1 MAIPVSNFGLVT
13 VSGGYLAGATTITLQ
28 TGDGSKLPAT
38 TGGFRYPLTWWNAT
52 DYAHPADDPAVE
64 IISVTD
70 RTGNTLTV
78 LRGQEGTG
86 AANKNTSGKTY
97 RMSLGQTAAM
107 WNDLRL
113 ARSSH
118 QGLVLQT
125 HRDAASA
132 KSKVELVTCD
142 HIVMDDGTVLRNDA
156 GEWSGQ
162 TADITLSGA
171 GGLDAGTENGAAWYE
186 IHAIAK
192 EDGTRALLLHK
203 SKEWRVDTFNVTG
216 DDASQSIRDSSGH
229 TKIAQGFKPF
239 TSSPMLYVD
248 VKMKKVGTPTGITT
262 AAIYSNNAGVPGSVL
277 ATSYAMDVAR
287 MPTSVGTVRF
297 MFPAGSATLS
307 ASTQYHL
314 VLSGTWTIDG
324 VNYVEWRMDGS
335 AGAYAD
341 GAKATYNGTTWT
353 TDTDDDMIF
362 TTYIE
367 AGVNA
372 LVLPTDY
379 TRSCFLGWAY
389 NNGVS
394 DFVPFVQRGKM
405 RRTAAI
411 ELNNSWAV
419 ALDGTLQVKQLID
432 FLPPIDLCAA
442 LMGVSG
448 AGTQAAVVAV
458 GDVRATDLTS
468 AGDTVG
474 AQAVLYSG
482 MTSTRPGGFSE
493 VLVERGGAMFHGT
506 SGGKVWVV
514 GCSW

>member
-64 IISVTD
+64 IILVTD

-113 ARSSH
+113 ARSTH

-142 HIVMDDGTVLRNDA
+142 YVVMDDGTVLRNDA

-162 TADITLSGA
+162 TADMTVSGA
-171 GGLDAGTENGAAWYE
+171 GGLDAGTEEAVDWYE

-192 EDGTRALLLHK
+192 EDGTRALLLHQ
-203 SKEWRVDTFNVTG
+203 SKRWTVDEFNTSG
-216 DDASQSIRDSSGH
+216 EDASQSVRASSGNME
-229 TKIAQGFKPF
+229 IAQGFQPNYV
-239 TSSPMLYVD
+239 SPMLYVD
-248 VKMKKVGTPTGITT
+248 VKMKKVGTPTGMIT
-262 AAIYSNNAGVPGSVL
+262 AAIYSNNAGVPGGVL
-277 ATSYAMDVAR
+277 ATSYALDVSR
-287 MPTSVGTVRF
+287 LPTSVGGVRF
-297 MFPAGSATLS
+297 VFPPGSASLS
-307 ASTQYHL
+307 ASTQYHI

-335 AGAYAD
+335 AGTYAH

-362 TTYIE
+362 TTYVE
-367 AGVNA
+367 RLNTG
-372 LVLPTDY
+372 LVLPAEY
-379 TRSCFLGWAY
+379 TKSCLLGWVK
-389 NNGVS
+389 NDPFG
-394 DFVPFVQRGKM
+394 DFVPFVQHGRT
-405 RRTAAI
+405 RRTAILDA
-411 ELNNSWAV
+411 NSYAV
-419 ALDGTLQVKQLID
+419 ALDGTLQVKQFID
-432 FLPPIDLCAA
+432 FLPPLEMCSA
-442 LMGVSG
+442 LIGVSG
-448 AGTQAAVVAV
+448 TGTQAAVVAV

-468 AGDTVG
+468 VGDTVG

-482 MTSTRPGGFSE
+482 ITSTKPGGFAE

-506 SGGKVWVV
+506 PGGKVWVV